1 MGARKLIEDLWSAAY
16 PYLDP
21 DLPDKAKRAFMSAFW
36 ELEVAATMLANGIAL
51 VERANPDGPDVI
63 CAGPPRIYIEAV
75 AATPGQDPETNPN
88 SVPPLFVEGQTI
100 GPARIVNP
108 EQIILRLRSVIEEKH
123 QKGRGYLSNGMM
135 KPSDPYVIAVNA
147 AQIDVVRAERTIPYI
162 LSAVLPF
169 GDEFV
174 SVNIVT
180 GKAEGGGFQH
190 RPAVFKAN
198 RSSVSTTLFQ
208 EPESDG
214 ISAILYS
221 DCDELNRRVAL
232 GACFTV
238 IRNPRAANPIPE
250 DVFAFG
256 RHLVVADDGTVE
268 FRYLSPESRFFLDV
282 LREKE
287 TADDEQEV

>member
-1 MGARKLIEDLWSAAY
+1 MRRLIEDLWRTAY
-16 PYLDP
+16 SYLDP

-51 VERANPDGPDVI
+51 VERDNPDGPDVI

-75 AATPGQDPETNPN
+75 AASPGQDPEANPN
-88 SVPPLFVEGQTI
+88 SVPPLILEGQTH
-100 GPARIVNP
+100 GPARFVNH

-123 QKGRGYLSNGMM
+123 QKQQGYLKKGVLN
-135 KPSDPYVIAVNA
+135 PSDPYVIAVNA
-147 AQIDVVRAERTIPYI
+147 AQIDLARLEMTIPDI

-169 GDEFV
+169 GDEFI
-174 SVNIVT
+174 SVNTLT
-180 GKAEGGGFQH
+180 GEAEGGGFKH

-198 RSSVSTTLFQ
+198 RSPVSTTLFQ
-208 EPESDG
+208 EPGYDG

-238 IRNPRAANPIPE
+238 IRNPRATNRIPE
-250 DVFAFG
+250 NLFAFG
-256 RHLVVADDGTVE
+256 RHFVVGEDGTVQR
-268 FRYLSPESRFFLDV
+268 RYLSPESRLFLDV
-282 LREKE
+282 LDAAGQEK
-287 TADDEQEV
+287 